1 MDTRSK
7 SRLVD
12 SSDDTLLIYSRAS
25 HDRRSYGFLC
35 DPIFS
40 PKKTKSFDL
49 TKNATQGSINQ
60 QIFPL
65 IPAEVLQIS
74 QSSVKTRLLRARL
87 KIRDALAPG
96 LDGAWSTGDGSW
108 KKVRPW

>member
-1 MDTRSK
+1 MRS
-7 SRLVD
+7 D
-12 SSDDTLLIYSRAS
+12 
-25 HDRRSYGFLC
+25 FLT
-35 DPIFS
+35 
-40 PKKTKSFDL
+40 KKNKSFCRLPHQTAPGQERSQKIEDEDL

-74 QSSVKTRLLRARL
+74 QALVKTRLLRARL